1 MSGPVE
7 IATTE
12 RADVGANADEPK
24 LMDHSYD
31 GIHEYDNP
39 LPGWWSATF
48 WATIVFA
55 AGYWVWF
62 HVTPWHSTP
71 DGQYRQSLVGYNE
84 TKELRA
90 AREAANVSE
99 TSLAQEVQNPES
111 VAKGA
116 KIFATRCAS
125 CHTEDGHGLI
135 GPNLTD
141 NFQIHGSTRMD
152 IFNTISNG
160 VQGTA
165 MPAWGE
171 QMAPTDILAVASFVI
186 PLRGKNIPGKAPDGH
201 PVEAFKR

>member
-1 MSGPVE
+1 MTPPVHV
-7 IATTE
+7 ATAETTVAE
-12 RADVGANADEPK
+12 TSSDAPQ
-24 LMDHSYD
+24 LMDHAYD
-31 GIHEYDNP
+31 GIQEYDNP
-39 LPGWWSATF
+39 LPGWWRAVF

-62 HVTPWHSTP
+62 HATPWHSTP
-71 DGQYRQSLVGYNE
+71 DRAYQESLAHYNDNR
-84 TKELRA
+84 ELRA

-99 TSLAQEVQNPES
+99 DSLAQEVKNPDTI
-111 VAKGA
+111 AHGQQ
-116 KIFATRCAS
+116 IFAARCAS

-152 IFNTISNG
+152 IYKTISAG

-171 QMAPTDILAVASFVI
+171 QMPATDIVAVSAFVI
-186 PLRGKNIPGKAPDGH
+186 PMRGKNIPGKAPDGR
-201 PVEAFKR
+201 PVEPFAK